1 VENRYDPSRRDFL
14 AAAALAPAV
23 IRQMRE
29 QEFDFVIVGA
39 GAAGCVI
46 ANRLSANPQV
56 RVLVLEAGPP
66 DTHPLIPVLGKWTS
80 LLGSPVD
87 WNYGIEPDPGLG
99 GRTIRWP
106 RGKTY
111 GGSSAIGAAAYV
123 RGHQLCYNAW
133 AAEAGAA
140 WAFRE
145 VLPYFKR
152 AENNSRG
159 ASDFRGAGGPL
170 AVSDTTDPNAHHL
183 AFLKAA
189 GERGFTARADFDF
202 NGPRQEGG
210 AGFYQKNLR
219 NGRRHSVAAAYL
231 TPVLSRPNLTVWPNT
246 QAMRVVFEG
255 VRATHVEIIRGGA
268 RVRVRA
274 RREIVL
280 AAGAIE
286 TPKLLM
292 LSGIGPAAALRKH
305 DISVVRDLPAVGTNL
320 QDHPRV
326 GLRWNTLK
334 PLAPSTVS
342 AGLFLH
348 SQRSAAARP
357 PDIQFYVG
365 RGLDTPDAFITLTI
379 VMSQPA
385 SRGTVLLRSQD
396 PLAPPVI
403 EANYLSESSDL
414 DALVEGVR
422 LARDIA
428 HSSAYDGLRGAA
440 TDPADTVR
448 SAADV
453 RAFIRRVSDT
463 IFHPVGTCR
472 MGRGPEAVVDPELRV
487 QGITGLRV
495 ADASIMPVS
504 VNSQT
509 MAATVMIGEKA
520 AELMGA

>member
-1 VENRYDPSRRDFL
+1 
-14 AAAALAPAV
+14 
-23 IRQMRE
+23 
-29 QEFDFVIVGA
+29 
-39 GAAGCVI
+39 
-46 ANRLSANPQV
+46 
-56 RVLVLEAGPP
+56 
-66 DTHPLIPVLGKWTS
+66 
-80 LLGSPVD
+80 
-87 WNYGIEPDPGLG
+87 
-99 GRTIRWP
+99 
-106 RGKTY
+106 
-111 GGSSAIGAAAYV
+111 
-123 RGHQLCYNAW
+123 
-133 AAEAGAA
+133 
-140 WAFRE
+140 
-145 VLPYFKR
+145 
-152 AENNSRG
+152 
-159 ASDFRGAGGPL
+159 
-170 AVSDTTDPNAHHL
+170 
-183 AFLKAA
+183 
-189 GERGFTARADFDF
+189 
-202 NGPRQEGG
+202 
-210 AGFYQKNLR
+210 
-219 NGRRHSVAAAYL
+219 
-231 TPVLSRPNLTVWPNT
+231 
-246 QAMRVVFEG
+246 MRVVFEG

>member
-1 VENRYDPSRRDFL
+1 
-14 AAAALAPAV
+14 
-23 IRQMRE
+23 MRE
-29 QEFDFVIVGA
+29 PEFDFVIVGA
-39 GAAGCVI
+39 GAAGCVL
-46 ANRLSANPQV
+46 ANRLSANPQN
-56 RVLVLEAGPP
+56 RVLLIEAGPP
-66 DTHPLIPVLGKWTS
+66 DTNPLIPVIGKWTS

-111 GGSSAIGAAAYV
+111 GGSSAIGAGAYV
-123 RGHQLCYNAW
+123 RGHQLCFDGW

-140 WAFRE
+140 WSFRE

-152 AENNSRG
+152 SENNSRG
-159 ASDFRGAGGPL
+159 ASDYRGAGGPL
-170 AVSDTTDPNAHHL
+170 AVADTTDPNAHHL

-189 GERGFTARADFDF
+189 GERGFTARADWDF
-202 NGPRQEGG
+202 NGARQEGG

-219 NGRRHSVAAAYL
+219 QGRRHSVAMAYL
-231 TPVLSRPNLTVWPNT
+231 TPVLSRANLTVWPNT
-246 QAMRVVFEG
+246 QALRVHFEG
-255 VRATHVEIIRGGA
+255 VRATHVEVVRNGA
-268 RVRVRA
+268 RERVRA

-280 AAGAIE
+280 SSGAIE

-292 LSGIGPAAALRKH
+292 LSGIGPAGVLRKH
-305 DISVVRDLPAVGTNL
+305 DIPVVRDLAGVGRNL
-320 QDHPRV
+320 HDHPRI
-326 GLRWNTLK
+326 GLRWAAQK
-334 PLAPSTVS
+334 PLAASSVS
-342 AGLFLH
+342 AGLFTH
-348 SQRSAAARP
+348 SQQRSAARP

-365 RGLDTPDAFITLTI
+365 RGLDTPDTAITLTV

-385 SRGTVLLRSQD
+385 SRGAVTLRSGD
-396 PLAPPVI
+396 PLAAPVI
-403 EANYLSESSDL
+403 EANYLSEASDV

-440 TDPADTVR
+440 IDPADSVR

-472 MGRGPEAVVDPELRV
+472 MGRGADAVVDPELRV
-487 QGITGLRV
+487 HGMTGLRV
-495 ADASIMPVS
+495 ADASIMPTS

-509 MAATVMIGEKA
+509 MAATVMIGERA
-520 AELMGA
+520 AELMT

>member
-1 VENRYDPSRRDFL
+1 V
-14 AAAALAPAV
+14 V

-29 QEFDFVIVGA
+29 PEFDFVIVGA
-39 GAAGCVI
+39 GSTGCVL
-46 ANRLSANPQV
+46 ANRLSADPQN
-56 RVLVLEAGPP
+56 RVLLIEAGPP
-66 DTHPLIPVLGKWTS
+66 DTHPLIPQIGKWTS
-80 LLGSPVD
+80 LIGSPVD

-111 GGSSAIGAAAYV
+111 GGSSSIGAAAYV
-123 RGHQLCYNAW
+123 RGHQLCFDRW

-140 WAFRE
+140 WSFRE
-145 VLPYFKR
+145 VLPYFR
-152 AENNSRG
+152 RSEDNSRG
-159 ASDFRGAGGPL
+159 ASDYRGAGGPL
-170 AVSDTTDPNAHHL
+170 AVADTLDPNAHHL

-189 GERGFTARADFDF
+189 GERGFTARPDFDF

-219 NGRRHSVAAAYL
+219 QGRRHSVATAYL
-231 TPVLSRPNLTVWPNT
+231 TPALSRPNLTVWPNT
-246 QAMRVVFEG
+246 QALRVQFEG
-255 VRATHVEIIRGGA
+255 ARATHVEVLRSGA
-268 RVRVRA
+268 RERVRA
-274 RREIVL
+274 RREIIVSS
-280 AAGAIE
+280 GAIE

-292 LSGIGPAAALRKH
+292 LSGIGPAAVLRKH
-305 DISVVRDLPAVGTNL
+305 GIPVVRDSAGVGGNL

-326 GLRWNTLK
+326 GLRWAAQQ
-334 PLAPSTVS
+334 PLAPSSVS
-342 AGLFLH
+342 AGLFTH
-348 SQRSAAARP
+348 SPQGSGARP

-365 RGLDTPDAFITLTI
+365 RGLDTPDPFVTLTI

-385 SRGTVLLRSQD
+385 SRGTVTLRSAD

-403 EANYLSESSDL
+403 EANYFAESSDL
-414 DALVEGVR
+414 DALVHGVR

-428 HSSAYDGLRGAA
+428 HSTAYEGLRGAA
-440 TDPADTVR
+440 VDPLDTAR

-472 MGRGPEAVVDPELRV
+472 MGRGPDAVVDPELRV
-487 QGITGLRV
+487 HGITGLRV

-509 MAATVMIGEKA
+509 MAACVMIGEKA
-520 AELMGA
+520 AEYLT